1 MAVERR
7 EVITVMVGMELRTLT
22 SEYVTDI
29 WHTIGTQ
36 AQKTSGHS
44 RIAHFV
50 TASFF

>member
-36 AQKTSGHS
+36 AQKRAAIHGSL
-44 RIAHFV
+44 IL
-50 TASFF
+50 